1 MHKPYYT
8 YKAEDFLIDDYFV
21 DMIFDPTPESGR
33 FWQKFIDENKIVI
46 VDCWAPW
53 CGPCRRMI
61 PVMEELSAEIGDKVG
76 VAKLDVDNNQ
86 AVSIRFGIRVIPTVL
101 IFKDK
106 VLVDTLVGLRSKQE
120 FIDYIKDL

>member
-1 MHKPYYT
+1 VVT
-8 YKAEDFLIDDYFV
+8 ELTDST
-21 DMIFDPTPESGR
+21 FDA
-33 FWQKFIDENKIVI
+33 FIDKNKIVI